1 MLLVPPGDGSAR
13 AEPVRAVAAM
23 FVQQQPPPPPQP
35 PTTYFA
41 PPPPTWLFV
50 SRTGKILY
58 ASQAFLAASGYRSLA
73 GSPLRLLFGQET
85 CGETVRALAAAM
97 SRAAPV
103 RMLLALY
110 CSAGATGL
118 FGVSSW
124 PVRDSSGSL
133 AGFRWDITLP
143 QSSGAVA
150 YAAPLV
156 VAAEG
161 AVPAVAMAAE
171 IAEGDR
177 VAGGAGAGASALAPL
192 DASPV
197 PAPPETPG
205 EDEWDRMFAGI
216 FTPSEIESMRRDC
229 SGSASQPPSPPAPDP
244 ALLSRP
250 KLYGG
255 AGAAVARALAVG
267 KAEVQTGAYTRQ
279 CAPLPAA
286 TCEPEMGWS
295 LNTLS
300 AEMLSAA
307 GATVSATA
315 DAESNKRPR
324 LEGDAFASASLSP
337 APSPPPPPA
346 WLPPEMMLP
355 RESRSKGLHGLF
367 PLACALPLC
376 LLLLANTS
384 VQQYGRSLPAIA
396 SPLNLSRV
404 HTTLL

>member
-1 MLLVPPGDGSAR
+1 
-13 AEPVRAVAAM
+13 
-23 FVQQQPPPPPQP
+23 
-35 PTTYFA
+35 
-41 PPPPTWLFV
+41 
-50 SRTGKILY
+50 
-58 ASQAFLAASGYRSLA
+58 
-73 GSPLRLLFGQET
+73 
-85 CGETVRALAAAM
+85 M

-133 AGFRWDITLP
+133 TGFRWDITLP

-150 YAAPLV
+150 WPAGSVHLPAPVPVPVPVLVPVLVPVPQMVPAAADA

-161 AVPAVAMAAE
+161 AVPAVAAE
-171 IAEGDR
+171 IAEVDR
-177 VAGGAGAGASALAPL
+177 VAGGSGAGASALAPL

-300 AEMLSAA
+300 AEVLSTA
-307 GATVSATA
+307 GATVPPTA

-324 LEGDAFASASLSP
+324 LEGDAFASVSLSP
-337 APSPPPPPA
+337 APPPPPA

>member
-85 CGETVRALAAAM
+85 CGETVRALAAGM

-133 AGFRWDITLP
+133 TGFRWDITLP

-150 YAAPLV
+150 WPAGSVHLPAPVPVPVPVLVPVLVPVPQMVPAAADAVPLV

-161 AVPAVAMAAE
+161 AVPAVAMAAD
-171 IAEGDR
+171 IAEVDR
-177 VAGGAGAGASALAPL
+177 VVGGSGAGASALAPL

-205 EDEWDRMFAGI
+205 GDEWDRMFAGI
-216 FTPSEIESMRRDC
+216 CTPSEIESMGRDC
-229 SGSASQPPSPPAPDP
+229 SGS
-244 ALLSRP
+244 
-250 KLYGG
+250 
-255 AGAAVARALAVG
+255 
-267 KAEVQTGAYTRQ
+267 T
-279 CAPLPAA
+279 
-286 TCEPEMGWS
+286 EPEMGWS

-337 APSPPPPPA
+337 APSPPLPPA
-346 WLPPEMMLP
+346 WLPPEMILP
-355 RESRSKGLHGLF
+355 RESRSKELLCGDELARAWAFVIPLH
-367 PLACALPLC
+367 PLPF
-376 LLLLANTS
+376 
-384 VQQYGRSLPAIA
+384 
-396 SPLNLSRV
+396 
-404 HTTLL
+404 